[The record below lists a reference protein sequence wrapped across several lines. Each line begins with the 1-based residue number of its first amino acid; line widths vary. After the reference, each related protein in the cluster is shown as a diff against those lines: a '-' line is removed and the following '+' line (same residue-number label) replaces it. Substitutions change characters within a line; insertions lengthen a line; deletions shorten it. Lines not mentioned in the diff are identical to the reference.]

1 MDNNYP
7 IINSKVN
14 NSIKDLS
21 GNNEV
26 PVSKI
31 IDNEVEVKDDN
42 FKYNKT
48 EESNEKKRK
57 QSKEMNTN
65 NNMYCALTT
74 CQLPF

>member
-48 EESNEKKRK
+48 EESN
-57 QSKEMNTN
+57 
-65 NNMYCALTT
+65 Y
-74 CQLPF
+74 